1 MTSTHLGQYLV
12 QDPDY
17 LERHTYRFCVIGWC
31 SRSLPRFE
39 YSIIYT
45 PGSLSNR
52 LFIHTTSMKKII
64 AVDVIPDSGIIE
76 FCGPTTTTTPYILR
90 GKVRLVLSAP
100 LKIKRL
106 MLAFEGMNRLHAVR
120 IGACYQ
126 IEERLS
132 GPTVEAP
139 IRPGRTIV
147 QSAAT
152 LPAGV
157 TDLPF
162 EMTLEGDIPPSYELG
177 QLASVEYALTAI
189 VVPTALLSKSAIF
202 RKGVIVE
209 RHLVPGIASASFNG
223 VRRQM
228 NGMREGVIEYH
239 VDVPKIIS
247 ADQGITTIFL
257 KLNVLSIHGRPENV
271 TVVLE
276 QLIQGRMKS
285 KDRFRP
291 VTINAGNLEG
301 TFTKPIASFFRDLS
315 RTSWPIGGPTDLTIP
330 LSLTGRI
337 QADIDSPL
345 ADLTHRLCVSI
356 TFASRDERDM
366 NLIFSII
373 VTSVPPAL
381 VGAEDHFVAEFDVD
395 VLPMYQTVLQDPVMA
410 YSYPSLSA
418 A

>member
-1 MTSTHLGQYLV
+1 
-12 QDPDY
+12 
-17 LERHTYRFCVIGWC
+17 
-31 SRSLPRFE
+31 
-39 YSIIYT
+39 
-45 PGSLSNR
+45 
-52 LFIHTTSMKKII
+52 MKKII

-139 IRPGRTIV
+139 IRPGRTVV